1 MMWVLDKNRQKST
14 KIYTHVFKDL
24 EKEIEY
30 TIWAICGVWYKNV
43 EKLKLGGEKMANEIR
58 ISASDMETRASQYEN
73 EANTV
78 EEVIANMDRLLE
90 ALQDEWKGDGSEAY
104 AARYEELKPSFV
116 GMQGLIHEIAEALR
130 SVSRSMVDEDSR
142 IASQFSGN

>member
-1 MMWVLDKNRQKST
+1 
-14 KIYTHVFKDL
+14 
-24 EKEIEY
+24 
-30 TIWAICGVWYKNV
+30 
-43 EKLKLGGEKMANEIR
+43 MANEIR

-78 EEVIANMDRLLE
+78 EEVIANMDGLLE
-90 ALQDEWKGDGSEAY
+90 ALQDEWKGDASEAY
-104 AARYEELKPSFV
+104 AARYEELKPSFE
-116 GMQGLIHEIAEALR
+116 GMKNLIHEIAEALR